1 MISLR
6 ERMMLMKAY
15 NSTMTLNECVSVL
28 RDMGISVS
36 ESSIALGLEQG
47 VLPFGVV
54 IQSTKR
60 VFIISKKLLSEWC
73 EKFCGKK
80 PDYSSYTETE
90 EYIYGMTLEE
100 WNSLSE
106 DAQIAIEQ
114 QMMYPEK
121 PLLYDV

>member
-1 MISLR
+1 MK
-6 ERMMLMKAY
+6 LMKAY
-15 NSTMTLNECVSVL
+15 DSTLTLNECVSVL

-36 ESSIALGLEQG
+36 ETSIALGLEQG

-60 VFIISKKLLSEWC
+60 VFLISKKLLSEWC

-90 EYIYGMTLEE
+90 EYICGMKLEE
-100 WNSLSE
+100 WNSLS
-106 DAQIAIEQ
+106 DVQKFLQEQ
-114 QMMYPEK
+114 RFMYPFRDIF
-121 PLLYDV
+121 YDDQME